1 MRSKTNRRK
10 EQPKRQ
16 ESVSKA
22 VETSAAALQTAAG
35 SAGAETERLAHE
47 AAEAGPRSF
56 DAAAGSTRRAA
67 QNFFE
72 AGGRAAEAWRTTAEP
87 GRSGAERTAGL
98 SAETSARL
106 TDGMQQATAVVAD
119 LAQESL
125 RRNVETAQSMLRCRT
140 FEDVVRVQSDWM
152 RGSIDLILSR
162 SARLSAIAATLA
174 FGALHGA
181 EEAARISAAEKEVT

>member
-1 MRSKTNRRK
+1 MRSKTKPKK

-16 ESVSKA
+16 ESVAKV
-22 VETSAAALQTAAG
+22 VETSAAALQTAASG
-35 SAGAETERLAHE
+35 AGAETERLAHE
-47 AAEAGPRSF
+47 AAEAGRRNF
-56 DAAAGSTRRAA
+56 EAAAGSARRAA

-72 AGGRAAEAWRTTAEP
+72 EGGRAAEAWRTTAEHE
-87 GRSGAERTAGL
+87 RSGAERAAEL
-98 SAETSARL
+98 SADASARL
-106 TDGMQQATAVVAD
+106 THGMQQATAVVAD

-162 SARLSAIAATLA
+162 GARLSAIAATLA
-174 FGALHGA
+174 LGALHGA
-181 EEAARISAAEKEVT
+181 KEAAADRRH